1 MISNLLNISLVR
13 EETAVQFSILQNM
26 LQFSRL
32 CSMPVHLKI
41 ICVVKSWNIQV
52 WAQVKVFLLLFNE
65 YNLSR

>member
-32 CSMPVHLKI
+32 CSMPARLKI
-41 ICVVKSWNIQV
+41 ICIVKSWNNTGVGTGKGISFGFQSV
-52 WAQVKVFLLLFNE
+52 
-65 YNLSR
+65 